1 MIGRGLDGPGT
12 VNPDDRRDRETQARD
27 RETPSRDRDSQV
39 PTGRA
44 GDDEPGRVWTNN
56 DFTVDNDLAG
66 DDITADDLV
75 VGMPTRPVI
84 GPAIRRTARWWCAA
98 GLVGLV
104 LGAGIFTKL
113 PPPYKA
119 TSTVLLVQPP
129 GQQAADVMLTELVLA
144 DSHTV
149 AGAAMRKL
157 GLPVNAKSIQA
168 FLADYT
174 ATSPSDRVIL
184 FTAKSSSSSI
194 AVSRARAVAAAFL
207 QVWDGLQLSEQNKP
221 IAAIKQ
227 QLGQAQEQV
236 NQLTT
241 RIRASPPPPDI
252 DTLKTELADAKAGLT
267 TFRNAVQDF
276 EHATELATASQLQ
289 GSVVLGQ
296 PTPLPRSHLKYP
308 VLYIG
313 GGLVAGLALGLG
325 VVVVVALV
333 STRFRRRDDIARAL
347 GAPVRLSLGRV
358 RLGGRGLAAA
368 DGRDIRQIVAHLR
381 RLVPGSAS
389 GAHSLALVAVDEPDV
404 AAVALVSLA
413 LSSARDGKRVIIA
426 DLSPDATA
434 GRLLGTREPGVHT
447 VTAEGQ
453 RLVVAIPEP
462 DDIAPVGPLRDPAS
476 GPDRAQRPSRSL
488 DRAYA
493 SADVRLALTVL
504 DPALWADHLA
514 TWATDSVVVLT
525 AGESTGTK
533 VHTIGQ
539 MIRLARVSLVSAI
552 LLGADKRDVSLGVP
566 DFAGPADLPRA
577 DEANQPAPAVPG
589 DRAARRDGARGEIA
603 PTTVGN

>member
-12 VNPDDRRDRETQARD
+12 VNPDEARNRETPARDRESSARDWDTPVRD
-27 RETPSRDRDSQV
+27 RETPV
-39 PTGRA
+39 PSGRVA
-44 GDDEPGRVWTNN
+44 DDEPGRVWTNN

-66 DDITADDLV
+66 DDLTADDLV
-75 VGMPTRPVI
+75 VGMPTRPVV
-84 GPAIRRTARWWCAA
+84 GPAIRRNARWWCAA
-98 GLVGLV
+98 AVIGLV
-104 LGAGIFTKL
+104 LGAGVFTKM

-119 TSTVLLVQPP
+119 TSNVLLTQPA
-129 GQQAADVMLTELVLA
+129 GQQAADVMLTELVVA

-149 AGAAMRKL
+149 AEAAMRGL
-157 GLPVNAKSIQA
+157 GLPENAKSIQA

-174 ATSPSDRVIL
+174 ATSQSNNLIL
-184 FTAKSSSSSI
+184 FTVKSSSSNT
-194 AVSRARAVAAAFL
+194 AVIRARAIAAAFL
-207 QVWDGLQLSEQNKP
+207 RVWNGQIASAQNNTLQALIQEQD
-221 IAAIKQ
+221 
-227 QLGQAQEQV
+227 QAQNQV
-236 NQLTT
+236 DQLTA
-241 RIRASPPPPDI
+241 RINAAPSAPDI
-252 DTLKTELADAKAGLT
+252 DTLKAQRKD
-267 TFRNAVQDF
+267 
-276 EHATELATASQLQ
+276 ATAALTSFTTA
-289 GSVVLGQ
+289 VLDYKQ
-296 PTPLPRSHLKYP
+296 NTEAATNSELKTSAVLDQATPLPRSHLKYP
-308 VLYIG
+308 VLYVG
-313 GGLVAGLALGLG
+313 GGLAAGLALGLG
-325 VVVVVALV
+325 VVIVVALV

-368 DGRDIRQIVAHLR
+368 DSREIRLIVAHLR

-389 GAHSLALVAVDEPDV
+389 GLHSLALVAVDEPDV

-539 MIRLARVSLVSAI
+539 MIRLARVTLVSAI

-566 DFAGPADLPRA
+566 DFAGAADSA
-577 DEANQPAPAVPG
+577 SG
-589 DRAARRDGARGEIA
+589 
-603 PTTVGN
+603 